1 MNCEVLI
8 DWLTFSVKNVEDPR
22 QVITDWL
29 GMDPDLFQDPGF
41 GLLSFEKD
49 LSFGDIHVLYQPRQ
63 NDPFNASGVCVS
75 MSGNG
80 CRSFETTSKLSSGE
94 ESPFIKLFE
103 HISCEPYNTNVS
115 RIDVACDDHSG
126 VLDMDVLIQKTN
138 DNDINSRMLDRQ
150 VVNRYKGKSRSGST
164 VYIGS
169 PSSDFRIRIYDKALE
184 QGLHDQH
191 WIRVELVLR
200 SSHAKSFVDLVVN
213 YAEIGKLA
221 AEILNDKLSFI
232 DRDDSNI
239 SRCTV
244 CYWWLDF
251 VEELESV
258 HLVSRK
264 VVEHVVSRI
273 DGWIQHQIGPSL
285 CLLSATLG
293 VEHIYDV
300 IRASASRLSDKQ
312 LALIR
317 DFNCMR
323 EALGG
328 FHWDNSSL
336 PEEYA

>member
-1 MNCEVLI
+1 MTCEVLI
-8 DWLTFSVKNVEDPR
+8 DWLTFSVKNAEDPR

-80 CRSFETTSKLSSGE
+80 CRTFETMSELSSGE
-94 ESPFIKLFE
+94 GSPFLKLFE
-103 HISCEPYNTNVS
+103 QISINHLVTNVS
-115 RIDVACDDHSG
+115 RIDIACDDHSG
-126 VLDMDVLIQKTN
+126 ALNMTDVIEKTQA
-138 DNDINSRMLDRQ
+138 NDINSRMSKRQ
-150 VVNRYKGKSRSGST
+150 VVTAYNGKERSGST

-184 QGLHDQH
+184 QGLLDQH
-191 WIRVELVLR
+191 WVRVELVLR
-200 SSHAKSFVDLVVN
+200 GEHAKNFVDLVVN

-221 AEILNDKLSFI
+221 AEILNDKLAFI

-244 CYWWLDF
+244 CFWWADF
-251 VEELESV
+251 VQELGSV

-273 DGWIQHQIGPSL
+273 DAWIQHQIGPSL
-285 CLLSATLG
+285 SILSSTLG
-293 VEHIYDV
+293 VEHVYDV
-300 IRASASRLSDKQ
+300 IRASASRLSAKQ
-312 LALIR
+312 LALIE
-317 DFNCMR
+317 DFNRMR
-323 EALGG
+323 EALCG
-328 FHWDNSSL
+328 FIWDNTPL
-336 PEEYA
+336 PEEFM